1 MKKMNRFK
9 NLFTFF
15 GFVFSIVFP
24 QKDNDALTVEWIH
37 SEEAKSIAKVQQ
49 HIWLENNTA
58 ILYDNRIPIEERDFK
73 ILDPEKPDILNSL
86 MDIKKAVRSLN
97 QILGDS
103 LAGLDWPIAFDL
115 KGEKAIYIFNG
126 DIFILEIK
134 TSSFIQITN
143 TIREEKS
150 ARFSPDGKHI
160 AYIRENNLFTYS
172 FLTNREIILTKTGS
186 ETILNGTLSWVYWEE
201 IFGRQD
207 IGFWWSDDSK
217 YIAFLETDESMV
229 AKMHYVDFKPQEPS
243 LITQR
248 YPKTGTK
255 NPLVRIGLIDIKRKK
270 TKWVQLEPYEYI
282 CRVKWHPDNSRL
294 FIQTMSRDQ
303 RKLDAFYVKRKSGRV
318 LRKVFTEKDSAWV
331 NINDDLYF
339 LKDGKFIWQS
349 ERDGFAH
356 LYRFRDNGELI
367 NQVTKGEWAL
377 RSSGGPFW
385 LRQSVQSI
393 NEVKGR
399 IYFTA
404 MKESSVER
412 HLYRSDLSG
421 NNLKKISKES
431 GVHSISCS
439 PNGLYYLDKFSNS
452 KTPPNLSLYNI
463 DGEVVKVIDK
473 PQIDLASKINLQT
486 PELFTIPTRDG
497 FPMPAQILKPHNFDE
512 KNKYPLIYHIYG
524 GPSAPTV
531 FNSWQGTSL
540 LYDNILLQNGYIV
553 VRFDH
558 RSATAI
564 SKRLENRVHLMISGP
579 IEMEDIVD
587 GIQWLKSKNYV
598 DEDRVGIWGWSGG
611 GSFTLNAMTNTSEFK
626 AGISGAPVTDWRY
639 YDTKWGEFAMKRP
652 QDNPDGYDKTSFV
665 KTAKNLKGRLL
676 LIHGTYDDNV
686 HPQNSWHFIDEL
698 IKHDIMFDMMFY
710 PMRMHGFKD
719 TPAKIHRQ
727 KKMIE
732 FWKNY
737 L

>member
-1 MKKMNRFK
+1 M
-9 NLFTFF
+9 
-15 GFVFSIVFP
+15 
-24 QKDNDALTVEWIH
+24 
-37 SEEAKSIAKVQQ
+37 
-49 HIWLENNTA
+49 
-58 ILYDNRIPIEERDFK
+58 
-73 ILDPEKPDILNSL
+73 
-86 MDIKKAVRSLN
+86 
-97 QILGDS
+97 
-103 LAGLDWPIAFDL
+103 
-115 KGEKAIYIFNG
+115 YIFNG
-126 DIFILEIK
+126 DIFILDIK
-134 TSSFIQITN
+134 TSSFRQITN
-143 TIREEKS
+143 SIQEEKS
-150 ARFSPDGKHI
+150 ARFSPDGQHI
-160 AYIRENNLFTYS
+160 AYVRENNLFTYS
-172 FLTNREIILTKTGS
+172 FLTNRETILTKTGS
-186 ETILNGTLSWVYWEE
+186 ETLLNGTLSWVYWEE

-207 IGFWWSDDSK
+207 IGFWWSHDSK
-217 YIAFLETDESMV
+217 HIAFLETDESMV
-229 AKMHYVDFKPQEPS
+229 TKMHYVDFKPQEPS

-255 NPLVRIGLIDIKRKK
+255 NPLVRVGLIDIKRKR

-294 FIQTMSRDQ
+294 FIQAMSRDQ
-303 RKLDAFYVKRKSGRV
+303 RKLDAFYVKRKTGKV
-318 LRKVFTEKDSAWV
+318 LKKVFTETDSAWV

-339 LKDGKFIWQS
+339 LKNGKFIWQS

-356 LYRFRDNGELI
+356 LYRFKDNGELI

-385 LRQSVQSI
+385 LRQSVQNI
-393 NEVKGR
+393 NEIKGK

-421 NNLKKISKES
+421 NDLKKISKKT

-439 PNGLYYLDKFSNS
+439 PNGEYYLDKFSDSN
-452 KTPPNLSLYNI
+452 TPPNLSLYNI
-463 DGEVVKVIDK
+463 EGELIKVIDES
-473 PQIDLASKINLQT
+473 QIELVSKINLQT
-486 PELFTIPTRDG
+486 PEIFTIPTKDG
-497 FPMPAQILKPHNFDE
+497 FPMPAQILKPYNFDD
-512 KNKYPLIYHIYG
+512 KKKYPLIYHIYG

-531 FNSWQGTSL
+531 FNGWQGPSL

-564 SKRLENRVHLMISGP
+564 SKKLENRVHLMISGP

-587 GIQWLKSKNYV
+587 GIQWLKSKDYV

-611 GSFTLNAMTNTSEFK
+611 GSFTLNAMTNTPEFK

-652 QDNPDGYDKTSFV
+652 QDNPVGYDKTSFV
-665 KTAKNLKGRLL
+665 KTAKNLEGRLL

-719 TPAKIHRQ
+719 TPAQIHRQ

-732 FWKNY
+732 FWRNY